1 MIKIEPGDVVRF
13 NYNDLGMIQGAVV
26 GCNTRSA
33 FIAPD
38 ADYDLPASIR
48 VPLRTV
54 TKLG

>member
-1 MIKIEPGDVVRF
+1 MTNVAPGDTVRF
-13 NYNDLGMIQGAVV
+13 EYKDLGTIQGRVV
-26 GCNTRSA
+26 GRNTRTA

-54 TKLG
+54 IKLG

>member
-1 MIKIEPGDVVRF
+1 MTNIAPGDTVRF
-13 NYNDLGMIQGAVV
+13 EYKDLGTIQGRVV
-26 GCNTRSA
+26 GCDTRSA

-54 TKLG
+54 AKLG